1 MERTSATNGAL
12 ILALNPLLGGLLEAL
27 FFRKRMGMN
36 FVVGALLAVAGVCTV
51 VLHQPRAN
59 WLGPS
64 VGDLLVLGSMLAF
77 AFGAVVL
84 QRLSRGTSPLAINVF
99 LYLYGTLAL
108 LAHALVQVES
118 PVSSVLAL
126 GWLDWGVIVFS
137 GALATALG
145 AVAWGRGVAALGM
158 GQASVYMSWVPV
170 LGVGF
175 GALLLNEPLTLWHLI
190 GMVAVL
196 LGTAIS
202 SMGLEWLSGKRK
214 AVAADRKLTQ

>member
-1 MERTSATNGAL
+1 
-12 ILALNPLLGGLLEAL
+12 
-27 FFRKRMGMN
+27 
-36 FVVGALLAVAGVCTV
+36 
-51 VLHQPRAN
+51 
-59 WLGPS
+59 
-64 VGDLLVLGSMLAF
+64 
-77 AFGAVVL
+77 
-84 QRLSRGTSPLAINVF
+84 
-99 LYLYGTLAL
+99 
-108 LAHALVQVES
+108 
-118 PVSSVLAL
+118 
-126 GWLDWGVIVFS
+126 
-137 GALATALG
+137 
-145 AVAWGRGVAALGM
+145 M